1 MQPDSQDQSA
11 SSLPPT
17 VIVDGPKIDPAARWG
32 EGVGEVSCAALSPD
46 GQTVYFGL
54 TSNALPPEVLL
65 YPVAPYLA
73 ALSGLVGLVILVLAV
88 LRVVRRHQRHDRA
101 YCRKCNYDLTPVSST
116 PDSAPGTTICPE
128 CGATLAAEP
137 PVRGRS
143 TIRRLVTPVAAA
155 VVCGILAV
163 ALAFNLAWSA
173 PFFRTMGVQ
182 LVPLPPMVCKVLSKP
197 LQTLSIARRESLFEA
212 PAFGGTPVPLCSM
225 PMTYAGITIAPDGR
239 SLFVGD
245 QFDGFVQIDARTG
258 RRLQSPPMTDRVPI
272 GSASRPIIGFTPDGR
287 GAYIQWLDRT
297 PTSGGAAGECGV
309 SLWNL
314 DTNKID
320 DLLATTPSA
329 VPQQGWPL
337 TNEFWLQSGGA
348 DWRIIETPSFLEVS
362 RTSKWPLLAY
372 TPRGREELA
381 SLAGMTPGRDAILN
395 SKAGIVYSLSKYGK
409 SVVAISTT
417 NGQIEE
423 ELKPYS
429 AFGHF
434 GDGIALCESRQWLA
448 VTDASTHNIYIRDLR
463 AGRWIAELTTPEEC
477 YGARLQFAA
486 DGSAIAAVMMRGI
499 PIGAPDPEPWEGGY
513 PNDLVVWD
521 LRHLSMKTEKPSK
534 QVP

>member
-1 MQPDSQDQSA
+1 
-11 SSLPPT
+11 
-17 VIVDGPKIDPAARWG
+17 
-32 EGVGEVSCAALSPD
+32 
-46 GQTVYFGL
+46 
-54 TSNALPPEVLL
+54 
-65 YPVAPYLA
+65 
-73 ALSGLVGLVILVLAV
+73 
-88 LRVVRRHQRHDRA
+88 
-101 YCRKCNYDLTPVSST
+101 
-116 PDSAPGTTICPE
+116 
-128 CGATLAAEP
+128 
-137 PVRGRS
+137 
-143 TIRRLVTPVAAA
+143 
-155 VVCGILAV
+155 
-163 ALAFNLAWSA
+163 
-173 PFFRTMGVQ
+173 
-182 LVPLPPMVCKVLSKP
+182 
-197 LQTLSIARRESLFEA
+197 
-212 PAFGGTPVPLCSM
+212 
-225 PMTYAGITIAPDGR
+225 
-239 SLFVGD
+239 
-245 QFDGFVQIDARTG
+245 
-258 RRLQSPPMTDRVPI
+258 MTDRVPI

-362 RTSKWPLLAY
+362 RTSKWPLRAY

-395 SKAGIVYSLSKYGK
+395 SKAGLVYSLSKYGK

-429 AFGHF
+429 PFGHF

-448 VTDASTHNIYIRDLR
+448 VTDASTHNVYIRDLR
-463 AGRWIAELTTPEEC
+463 EGRWIAELTTPEEC

-499 PIGAPDPEPWEGGY
+499 PIGAPDPEPWESGY

-521 LRHLSMKTEKPSK
+521 LRQLSSKSEKP
-534 QVP
+534 